1 MDAAHRWMLVLNI
14 AILICVVTGAA
25 MLFLLLKG
33 RESKQENSGAIRRV
47 FYITGF
53 GILILSFVVM
63 AIGIL
68 AKTGFLS

>member
-1 MDAAHRWMLVLNI
+1 MAAAHRWMLILNI

-33 RESKQENSGAIRRV
+33 RESKQENGGTIRRV
-47 FYITGF
+47 FYLTGF
-53 GILILSFVVM
+53 GILILSFIVM

-68 AKTGFLS
+68 AKTGFIS